1 MNHKDMLE
9 SPAFGPR
16 RSAGAPAYE
25 VKFVVTDAL
34 AVEIENWAR
43 TFLAIDAHGDPTLG
57 GRYLITST
65 YLDTPEYDVY
75 RRTGSYRRNKFRVRT
90 YGESATAE
98 DRLVFAERKTKRGDR
113 VAKRRSAV
121 PATDL
126 PMLGDAAVERDWTG
140 RWFHQRVQLRR
151 LIPAATVGYERAAL
165 AGVVD
170 GQPLRLTLDRGL
182 RGVRANGWG
191 GAAHVLSREAGV
203 PLLPGRAVLELKF
216 LRDLPAAFKEAIY
229 LFRLVPQ
236 SFSKY
241 RACCD
246 TVLGLSASGGTNAGT
261 SLGERCA

>member
-1 MNHKDMLE
+1 MNHDDMLE

-25 VKFVVTDAL
+25 VKFVVSDAL
-34 AVEIENWAR
+34 ATEIESWAR
-43 TFLAIDAHGDPTLG
+43 TFLAIDAHGDPSLG
-57 GRYLITST
+57 GRYLVTST
-65 YLDTPEYDVY
+65 YLDTPEFDVY

-90 YGESATAE
+90 YGDAATGG
-98 DRLVFAERKTKRGDR
+98 DRLIFAERKTKRGDR

-121 PATDL
+121 PVSDLALFGAT
-126 PMLGDAAVERDWTG
+126 AVEPEWSG
-140 RWFHQRVQLRR
+140 SWFHRRVQLRR
-151 LIPAATVGYERAAL
+151 LMPVATVGYERAAL

-182 RGVRANGWG
+182 RGVRAGGWT
-191 GAAHVLSREAGV
+191 AAAQVLGRDAGM
-203 PLLPGRAVLELKF
+203 PLQPGRAVLELKF

-246 TVLGLSASGGTNAGT
+246 TVLGLSASDAANGGT